1 MRKFLQIAAT
11 ILVLAA
17 SLSTA
22 SFADEAVRCHCVLQT
37 SRIACCDNSAL
48 I

>member
-22 SFADEAVRCHCVLQT
+22 SFADGGNPIPLCPPGQGCGLK
-37 SRIACCDNSAL
+37 
-48 I
+48 